1 MLYKFY
7 KYKRQNLKTQN
18 TMLDFI
24 LGIFVGAAIVG
35 IMWHHCNNALDK

>member
-1 MLYKFY
+1 
-7 KYKRQNLKTQN
+7 
-18 TMLDFI
+18 MLDFI